1 MVNLVG
7 SVPTAAAYD
16 FKELRV
22 LMVDDNPHMLKLL
35 GTMLKGL
42 GVTRVLSHED
52 ARIALKPEVLEGID
66 IIICD
71 WLLEPMSSMEFV
83 RQVRARK
90 PDQICF
96 VPIIQMS
103 GFTQRSDVELSRDAG
118 ITEFLSLPVSPKL
131 LYERIV
137 HVIERPRPFVD
148 GADYFGPERR
158 RRTEEH
164 YIGGDK
170 RLVAPNTVE
179 LSGED
184 GPMPDLA
191 ETG

>member
-1 MVNLVG
+1 MNNLVG
-7 SVPTAAAYD
+7 SVPGAAAYD
-16 FKELRV
+16 FKELRI
-22 LMVDDNPHMLKLL
+22 LLVDDNPHMLRLL
-35 GTMLKGL
+35 VTMLKGL
-42 GVTRVLSHED
+42 GVTRILSHKD
-52 ARIALKPEVLEGID
+52 AEFALKPGVLDGVD

-71 WLLEPMSSMEFV
+71 WLLESMSSMEYV
-83 RQVRARK
+83 RRVRARK
-90 PDQICF
+90 PDPICF

-137 HVIERPRPFVD
+137 HVIERPRPFID

-158 RRTEEH
+158 RRTEER